1 MGLHGLWNQSVG
13 GLNLGPTKDQG
24 HILPVIQ
31 LGLQCPLCVKH
42 TLDTGDTT
50 ARRVVCLQ
58 FGIIATPLESPLQ
71 RESQNR
77 ISQNL

>member
-1 MGLHGLWNQSVG
+1 MGLHGLWSQSVG

-31 LGLQCPLCVKH
+31 LGLECPLGVKH
-42 TLDTGDTT
+42 TLDKGDTT
-50 ARRVVCLQ
+50 AHWVVCLQ
-58 FGIIATPLESPLQ
+58 LGTIITPLESPLQ
-71 RESQNR
+71 RESQNP